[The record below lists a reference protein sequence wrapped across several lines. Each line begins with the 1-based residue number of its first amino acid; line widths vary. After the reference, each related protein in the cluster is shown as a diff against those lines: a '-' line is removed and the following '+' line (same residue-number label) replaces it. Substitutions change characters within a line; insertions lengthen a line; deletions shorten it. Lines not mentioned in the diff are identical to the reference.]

1 MPRPLAIH
9 QGVSHLTVSEPEL
22 IALFTALDAWPAY
35 ALPPGEL
42 SIAFLSDDALAEV
55 HRAFLDDPEL
65 TDVITFPGTSP
76 EDHQPDACDT
86 MGEEFRE
93 AGEICV
99 SVDMAIRV
107 AAQHGHSL
115 SWELTLY
122 LVHGWLHLAGLD
134 DKSESSRAQM
144 RRAEVAAFEWL
155 ESQEALPTFSLP
167 ESP

>member
-1 MPRPLAIH
+1 MAAAINPTAIQRDLPKIEMAGESSPGIQNLLPTMPRPLAIH
-9 QGVSHLTVSEPEL
+9 HGVSHLTVSEPEL

-76 EDHQPDACDT
+76 EDHPPDACDT
-86 MGEEFRE
+86 MGEEFQE

-107 AAQHGHSL
+107 AITGR
-115 SWELTLY
+115 
-122 LVHGWLHLAGLD
+122 
-134 DKSESSRAQM
+134 K
-144 RRAEVAAFEWL
+144 
-155 ESQEALPTFSLP
+155 
-167 ESP
+167 